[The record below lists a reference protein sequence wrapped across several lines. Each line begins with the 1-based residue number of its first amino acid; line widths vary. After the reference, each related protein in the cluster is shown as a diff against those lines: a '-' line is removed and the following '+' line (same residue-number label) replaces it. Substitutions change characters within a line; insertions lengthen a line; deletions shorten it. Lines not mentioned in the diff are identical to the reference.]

1 MSWKTLENMGLTRL
15 PIFKEYNKAN
25 RLTGQASVQGT
36 CERSADRAASKMLAG
51 LEEDQHP
58 E

>member
-1 MSWKTLENMGLTRL
+1 MGLTRL